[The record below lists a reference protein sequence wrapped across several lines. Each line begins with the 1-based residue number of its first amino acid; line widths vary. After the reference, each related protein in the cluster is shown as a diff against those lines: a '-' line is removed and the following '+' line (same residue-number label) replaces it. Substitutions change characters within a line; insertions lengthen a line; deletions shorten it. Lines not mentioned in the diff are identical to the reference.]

1 LTAEEAGV
9 GLLDGPGRREA
20 AGLRHWQ
27 CGDGP
32 ASSREWG
39 LGSGRAVTAWRH
51 GRSDPRLGRLCG
63 PSTTV
68 PEPRRALA
76 PSRRK
81 QCRFG
86 RCRHRSERH
95 TGCTLPSLIN
105 TAYVRG
111 RGVRPLRR
119 PRHLLMRFHCSPAWR
134 AQKAAAARFALSLTR
149 VPPWPSIISPG
160 RWILRPW
167 GIMREAL
174 KTANRS
180 RRTTTVDALM
190 YPPLGV
196 GKRACS
202 TATLKSRSSRYP
214 DRARAAPR
222 CCRAEFPGFCLL
234 LARNRKAR

>member
-1 LTAEEAGV
+1 MLV
-9 GLLDGPGRREA
+9 Q
-20 AGLRHWQ
+20 H
-27 CGDGP
+27 
-32 ASSREWG
+32 
-39 LGSGRAVTAWRH
+39 
-51 GRSDPRLGRLCG
+51 
-63 PSTTV
+63 
-68 PEPRRALA
+68 
-76 PSRRK
+76 
-81 QCRFG
+81 
-86 RCRHRSERH
+86 
-95 TGCTLPSLIN
+95 
-105 TAYVRG
+105 G

-119 PRHLLMRFHCSPAWR
+119 PRHLLMQFHCSPAWR

-222 CCRAEFPGFCLL
+222 SLPRGVPRILPVARAQPKGSVEIRFPLCLRALPQCHHVIARSADAGTISFAL
-234 LARNRKAR
+234 LSRRKAHPVQARPLRAAAKFACLFLDAALFLRRETHFSASESGYRDTNPGGDHRRRPSRLAVVTYPSPQRH